1 MVNSTELLVKLPELP
16 VIEIV
21 DDLIQVYKEYMVIRA
36 ALKMKIFD
44 WMAAN
49 GSSTID
55 AISAGT
61 GVPRD
66 YMASLMGM
74 LYYLDLVR
82 KHEDTYG
89 LSPSASLHFVT
100 TSLYYQ
106 GDVILALSEEG
117 TPWAGLDEYILH
129 PETKRSF
136 HAENQ
141 YAVASRAEQEI
152 RGMVQNVTTVVS
164 RWDGF
169 SRATRMFELGSGH
182 GLYAIAACQIHPD
195 LTATVFQP
203 PGSTLLQENI
213 SRFGMENRITVCSDI
228 RDFSG
233 DSYDIFLASH
243 ALYPYQ
249 EQPGDI
255 IRRIAAS
262 LNDGGLYVSN
272 HWCSRESEGTG
283 SQGLYELE
291 LGIHNRY
298 HLIQNREAYEQICK
312 EAGLAIFQTGMMRS
326 AYGESTIHMALKKG
340 E

>member
-1 MVNSTELLVKLPELP
+1 MANSTELLVKLPELP

-21 DDLIQVYKEYMVIRA
+21 DDLIQVYKEFMVIRA
-36 ALKMKIFD
+36 ALKLKIFD

-49 GSSTID
+49 GSSTLD
-55 AISAGT
+55 EISAGT
-61 GVPRD
+61 GITRE
-66 YMASLMGM
+66 YIASLVGM

-82 KHEDTYG
+82 RHEDSYG
-89 LSPSASLHFVT
+89 ISPSANLHFVS

-106 GDVILALSEEG
+106 GDVILALSEKE
-117 TPWAGLDEYILH
+117 TPWDGLDEYLTH
-129 PETKRSF
+129 PEGKTSF
-136 HAENQ
+136 LAKNQ
-141 YAVASRAEQEI
+141 YSAASLAEQEI
-152 RGMVQNVTTVVS
+152 RGMVQNVTTVIS

-195 LTATVFQP
+195 LTATVFHP

-213 SRFGMENRITVCSDI
+213 HRFGMVNRITPCSDLNV
-228 RDFSG
+228 G
-233 DSYDIFLASH
+233 TGNSYDIFLASH
-243 ALYPYQ
+243 ALYPCQ
-249 EQPGDI
+249 ERLSETI
-255 IRRIAAS
+255 SRIAAS
-262 LNDGGLYVSN
+262 LNEGGLYVSN

-298 HLIQNREAYEQICK
+298 HLIQNRGAYEQICK
-312 EAGLAIFQTGMMRS
+312 EAGLDIFQTGMMRS
-326 AYGESTIHMALKKG
+326 AYGESTIHMAQKKG